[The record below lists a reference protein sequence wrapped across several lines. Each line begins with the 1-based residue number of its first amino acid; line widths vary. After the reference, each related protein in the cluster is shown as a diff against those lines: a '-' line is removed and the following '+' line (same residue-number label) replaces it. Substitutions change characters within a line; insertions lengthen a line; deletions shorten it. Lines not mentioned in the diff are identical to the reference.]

1 MGCKGHIKV
10 ALTSNSLTTVD
21 ADFVSAK
28 QILFY
33 DVSGDGV
40 QFLDAMQFDGVR
52 PEGQRGPGGGTGC
65 SNLEPMDG
73 ASAVVM
79 DAKISSLRGCGLL
92 VTLRLSDFA
101 AVRIH
106 NGRTFP
112 VKMEQ
117 QRDVTYVLKQ
127 LQHLLNTNPPLWLR
141 KKLMLPAA
149 VVAPAEE
156 AVA

>member
-1 MGCKGHIKV
+1 
-10 ALTSNSLTTVD
+10 
-21 ADFVSAK
+21 
-28 QILFY
+28 
-33 DVSGDGV
+33 
-40 QFLDAMQFDGVR
+40 
-52 PEGQRGPGGGTGC
+52 
-65 SNLEPMDG
+65 MDG

>member
-1 MGCKGHIKV
+1 MESKGHIKV
-10 ALTSNSLTTVD
+10 ALTSNSLTEVD

-33 DVSGDGV
+33 DVSGDSV
-40 QFLDAMQFDGVR
+40 EFLDAMQFDGGR
-52 PEGQRGPGGGTGC
+52 PDGQRGPGGGTGC
-65 SNLEPMDG
+65 SNLEPVDG
-73 ASAVVM
+73 ASAAVM
-79 DAKISSLRGCGLL
+79 DAKIFALRGCGVLI
-92 VTLRLSDFA
+92 TLHLSDFA
-101 AVRIH
+101 SVRIH

-112 VKMEQ
+112 VKMERR
-117 QRDVTYVLKQ
+117 RDVTYVLKQ

-141 KKLMLPAA
+141 KKLMPAA

>member
-1 MGCKGHIKV
+1 MECKGHIKV
-10 ALTSNSLTTVD
+10 AITSNSLTTVD
-21 ADFVSAK
+21 ADFVNAK

-33 DVSGDGV
+33 DVSGESV
-40 QFLDAMQFDGVR
+40 EFLDAVQFDGGQ
-52 PEGQRGPGGGTGC
+52 PQGQRGPGGGTGC
-65 SNLEPMDG
+65 SNLEPVDG
-73 ASAVVM
+73 ASAAVM
-79 DAKISSLRGCGLL
+79 DAKIFSLQGCGLL

-112 VKMEQ
+112 VKMEK

-127 LQHLLNTNPPLWLR
+127 LQYLLNTNPPLWLR
-141 KKLMLPAA
+141 KKLMPAA
-149 VVAPAEE
+149 AVQPAQE